1 MKRFLALFLAAALC
15 LFSAALAQ
23 SDSSAE
29 ETPFDSAPSVSDSA
43 DGMTL
48 TLDGRA
54 LSLTY
59 DSDPAYSMVEDGFV
73 QASFYAYDSDG
84 TLYEL
89 YLFFPQTAVANSII
103 STQTEIQINDNL
115 SSIILCISTY
125 TSELYALASQEQG
138 AAYPEGSNYVYSF
151 GEVTQMDAA
160 TVYSGSFEAT
170 LILVDDQDNPLTDCA
185 ASGSFHFTMS
195 DDSSEASA
203 APDLP
208 QATLPPSF
216 SIPSSPILTPPPE
229 ARKI

>member
-15 LFSAALAQ
+15 LFSVALAQ
-23 SDSSAE
+23 SDSSSD
-29 ETPFDSAPSVSDSA
+29 ETPFDSAPSVSDGV

-48 TLDGRA
+48 TLDGRT

-73 QASFYAYDSDG
+73 QASFYTYDSAG
-84 TLYEL
+84 TLYEI
-89 YLFFPQTAVANSII
+89 YLFFPQTVTTNSII
-103 STQTEIQINDNL
+103 STQTEVQVNDNL
-115 SSIILCISTY
+115 SGIILCVSTY

-151 GEVTQMDAA
+151 DEVTSTDAA
-160 TVYSGSFEAT
+160 TVYSGSFEST
-170 LILVDDQDNPLTDCA
+170 LILVDDQDNPMADCA

-195 DDSSEASA
+195 DRSFEASA

-208 QATLPPSF
+208 QTTLPPNF
-216 SIPSSPILTPPPE
+216 SIPASPILTPPPE